1 MMLRWVER
9 MEARTHMGDNIA
21 EMVRVLQYATVEPW
35 SWKDETGGREYPG
48 GQYVWHDVP
57 FEPNP

>member
-21 EMVRVLQYATVEPW
+21 ETVRVLQFATVEPW
-35 SWKDETGGREYPG
+35 SFKDEDGREYPG